1 MSTHNNN
8 CDPCAPI
15 PTLPAAPPPTCG
27 ASSTPADCEEYI
39 SSDCVIS
46 AGNFACT
53 EVYDPA
59 TGPNVTVGLTLGT
72 TSTLTDLMEQLTG
85 QACTTSVPMIGAI
98 LQKIG
103 RTGELRAI
111 FCDLV
116 CQCVNTNCPGGSG
129 GGTTIEN
136 CDTAVQQIVFTNITT
151 SGFSLTFYRIP
162 AYNYTIRIYDTN
174 TLPPVFYT
182 RTIAAQGTST
192 VGANYTVASS
202 TFPNATTLPS
212 GHTFEVEITTT
223 TVADGDCVSQTFT
236 VITAQE
242 SGGGDPPPC
251 QCTGTLNV
259 LQGSTNNTPG
269 LFSAII
275 KYNGGSTT
283 APISYNTWF
292 IYTDPLGGIVK
303 VSDNIPSEG
312 TNTPYTISNIPAG
325 TYSFRVTPVCDDDPL
340 CIGGNFYGDIV
351 VTAATPSCAAPDITG
366 ITIS

>member
-1 MSTHNNN
+1 MNSSINN
-8 CDPCAPI
+8 CEPCAPV
-15 PTLPAAPPPTCG
+15 PTTPVAPAPTCG
-27 ASSTPADCEEYI
+27 ASTPIDCEEYV
-39 SSDCVIS
+39 SSDCVVS

-53 EVYDPA
+53 EVYDPV
-59 TGPNVTVGLTLGT
+59 TGPNATVGLTLST
-72 TSTLTDLMEQLTG
+72 TSTLTDLIEQLTG

-103 RTGELRAI
+103 RTGELRDI
-111 FCDLV
+111 FCQLV
-116 CQCVNTNCPGGSG
+116 CECVAVNCAGGEDY
-129 GGTTIEN
+129 TPCN
-136 CDTAVQQIVFTNITT
+136 TAVQQIVFSNITI

-192 VGANYTVASS
+192 VGANYTVASN

-242 SGGGDPPPC
+242 NGGDPPVC
-251 QCTGTLNV
+251 NCTGGTLQIT
-259 LQGSTNNTPG
+259 QGTTNNTPG
-269 LFSAII
+269 LLVVNI
-275 KYNGGSTT
+275 KNNGGFITNPVKYQIYYLVGSGPSIIDIDETINAASPNLPNTVTT
-283 APISYNTWF
+283 
-292 IYTDPLGGIVK
+292 YTKTG
-303 VSDNIPSEG
+303 
-312 TNTPYTISNIPAG
+312 IPAG
-325 TYSFRVTPVCDDDPL
+325 SYEIRVVPICSEDPL
-340 CIGGNFYGDIV
+340 CVGGNFYGD
-351 VTAATPSCAAPDITG
+351 VTVSAATPSCAAPDITG

>member
-103 RTGELRAI
+103 RTGELRDI
-111 FCDLV
+111 FCQLV

-136 CDTAVQQIVFTNITT
+136 CTTAVQQIVFTNITT

-236 VITAQE
+236 VITTQE
-242 SGGGDPPPC
+242 DGGGGPPPC
-251 QCTGTLNV
+251 DCDTTIIQVLQGKTYGQTEFYALTIKHTSGTVPIKYQIYVVDGLNV
-259 LQGSTNNTPG
+259 LINETITATGSVTEFSKTNFTPG
-269 LFSAII
+269 T
-275 KYNGGSTT
+275 YTT
-283 APISYNTWF
+283 
-292 IYTDPLGGIVK
+292 
-303 VSDNIPSEG
+303 
-312 TNTPYTISNIPAG
+312 
-325 TYSFRVTPVCDDDPL
+325 RVTPICSENPL
-340 CIGGNFYGDIV
+340 CVGDEFYGNVVVDADI
-351 VTAATPSCAAPDITG
+351 PSCAPPDITG